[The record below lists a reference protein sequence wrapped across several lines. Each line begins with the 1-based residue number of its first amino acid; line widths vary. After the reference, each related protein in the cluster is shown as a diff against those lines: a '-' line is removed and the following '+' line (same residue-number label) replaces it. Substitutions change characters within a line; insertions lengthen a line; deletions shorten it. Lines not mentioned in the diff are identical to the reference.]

1 MPKYAKQI
9 LIDKF
14 GQQRADIMEANWDRF
29 IDIRFSEST
38 KREIINAGKLVEDCL
53 ASC

>member
-9 LIDKF
+9 RIDKF
-14 GQQRADIMEANWDRF
+14 GQARADIMEQNWDRF

-38 KREIINAGKLVEDCL
+38 KREICNAGKLVEDCL
-53 ASC
+53 ADR

>member
-1 MPKYAKQI
+1 MPNYAKQI

-14 GQQRADIMEANWDRF
+14 GQARADIMEQNWHRF

-38 KREIINAGKLVEDCL
+38 KRQIINAGKLVEDCL
-53 ASC
+53 ADC